1 MGNTIR
7 SLDTR
12 LGQVLIRKSA
22 CSLRQVNQALAE
34 RRRMRSRNESVN
46 LGEILMKAGAVEE
59 EQLREAL
66 AELGVLKLRCPTCA
80 RVIRLTHYRK
90 EKNSICADCGDELVL
105 QDPAVEVTEVL
116 EASRAVEPSIQL
128 SSSHPSSVNIPAS
141 SLYRHGDSFIGKVL
155 GGCQI
160 LEKIADGGMGVVYK
174 AVQLN
179 LGREVAVKVLAE
191 DLAKD
196 TTFVRRFLQ
205 EARAAAQLS
214 HGGIVHINDVGEQQ
228 GVFYFVMELVNGRN
242 LKEILAEDNQFPVSE
257 TVTII
262 IQVCHALRHAHSRGI
277 IHRDIKP
284 ENIMITQDGTVKLA
298 DLGLAKRM
306 SEQSGGITHTGSILG
321 TPFYMAPEQAKDFSK
336 VDERSDIYSLGV
348 TIYRML
354 TGKVPFCGRSL
365 IEVMIKAID
374 GKKEP
379 MRELRPEIP
388 ESLEHLVDKMMHKL
402 PENRHQNVE
411 EVLEEL
417 MRIDVAIKSA
427 QSAQSA

>member
-1 MGNTIR
+1 MGNTTT

-12 LGQVLIRKSA
+12 LGQALIRKSV
-22 CSLRQVNQALAE
+22 CSLSQVNRALAE
-34 RRRMRSRNESVN
+34 RRRTRPKSGVN
-46 LGEILMKAGAVEE
+46 LGELLMNAGAVEE
-59 EQLREAL
+59 DQLREAL
-66 AELGVLKLRCPTCA
+66 AELGALKLRCRACA
-80 RVIRLTHYRK
+80 RVIRLTWYKK
-90 EKNSICADCGDELVL
+90 EKDSHCAECGDELEL
-105 QDPAVEVTEVL
+105 QDPAVDVTEVL
-116 EASRAVEPSIQL
+116 ESSRAEEPPIRL
-128 SSSHPSSVNIPAS
+128 MSSSHPSSVHIPSAD
-141 SLYRHGDSFIGKVL
+141 LYRHGDNFIGKVL

-205 EARAAAQLS
+205 EARAAGQLN

-242 LKEILAEDNQFPVSE
+242 LKEILDEDDEFPVSK
-257 TVTII
+257 TVTIL
-262 IQVCHALRHAHSRGI
+262 IQVCHALRHAHGRGI

-284 ENIMITQDGTVKLA
+284 ENIMITVDGTVKLA

-306 SEQSGGITHTGSILG
+306 SDQTGGITHTGSILG

-348 TIYRML
+348 TAYRML
-354 TGKVPFCGRSL
+354 TGRVPFCGRSL

-374 GKKEP
+374 GKKTP
-379 MRELRPEIP
+379 VRHLRPEIP
-388 ESLEHLVDKMMHKL
+388 ESMERLVDKMMHKL
-402 PENRHQNVE
+402 PDNRHESVE
-411 EVLEEL
+411 EILEEL
-417 MRIDVAIKSA
+417 MRINVAIDKA
-427 QSAQSA
+427 QNA

>member
-1 MGNTIR
+1 MGNTTK

-12 LGQVLIRKSA
+12 LGQALIRKST
-22 CSLRQVNQALAE
+22 CSLSQVNHALAE
-34 RRRMRSRNESVN
+34 KRRSRSKSRSQRLN
-46 LGEILMKAGAVEE
+46 LGQILMNAGALGE

-66 AELGVLKLRCPTCA
+66 ADLGVLKLRCPACS
-80 RVIRLTHYRK
+80 RMIRLTHYKKDRD
-90 EKNSICADCGDELVL
+90 SLCTDCGDELEL
-105 QDPAVEVTEVL
+105 QDPELDVTEVL
-116 EASRAVEPSIQL
+116 DSSRVEPAPIQL
-128 SSSHPSSVNIPAS
+128 NSSHPSSVHIPSAN
-141 SLYRHGDSFIGKVL
+141 LYRHGDSFIGKVL

-205 EARAAAQLS
+205 EARAAGQLN

-228 GVFYFVMELVNGRN
+228 GVFYFVMELVDGRN
-242 LKEILAEDNQFPVSE
+242 LKEILADDDQFPVAR
-257 TVTII
+257 TVTIL
-262 IQVCHALRHAHSRGI
+262 IQVCHALRHAHGRGI

-284 ENIMITQDGTVKLA
+284 ENIMITVDGTVKLA

-306 SEQSGGITHTGSILG
+306 SDQTGGITHTGSILG

-348 TIYRML
+348 TAYRML
-354 TGKVPFCGRSL
+354 TGRVPFCGRSL

-374 GKKEP
+374 GKKTP
-379 MRELRPEIP
+379 VRHLRPEIP
-388 ESLEHLVDKMMHKL
+388 ESLERLVDKMMHKL
-402 PENRHQNVE
+402 PENRYNNVE
-411 EVLEEL
+411 EILEEL
-417 MRIDVAIKSA
+417 MRIDVAIEKA
-427 QSAQSA
+427 QNA